1 MIKYFKLKIIV
12 AISLV
17 LALASCTKDF
27 ETINTDQNNPTSVP
41 STNILAYVL
50 YDFTGGS
57 SSFFDLWINGNESS
71 YANQLGK
78 IQYVDESRYAF
89 RESTINSAFATVYRD
104 LQNLKQIEKQADAN
118 GDTNMKAAAMTYSA
132 FIWQIATD
140 TWRDIPFTDAINAE
154 DGAISPTYDT
164 QEEIYPAVMQILE
177 DANDLFNEGATDE
190 LGSGDLLFNGDVSL
204 WQKFANSIRL
214 RMAIRISNVDPTTS
228 KQVIEEILG
237 NPTKYPVIASND
249 ENAFFN
255 WVGSSPYYEPFYKD
269 HYISDRDDHGVCSVL
284 IDQLKAFNDPRLPVY
299 AKPATN
305 DSIKYGLIVYRGV
318 IAGVAQ
324 STFDTKDISRIGARF
339 RDNAAGFSPYMR
351 YAEVLFIKAEAA
363 QRGWSVGMT
372 AKDAYTAAVTAS
384 LEENEISASDIATY
398 LAQSTVAY
406 NNTLDQIYLQKWI
419 SLFKQGHE
427 AWAETR
433 RTDVPKLGVAPSSA
447 YSGHNRPPFREPYP
461 TNEYSLNLDNISP
474 YWDKVT
480 DRLWGQQ
487 MWWDTRTGVK

>member
-1 MIKYFKLKIIV
+1 MIKYFKSKIIV
-12 AISLV
+12 ALSLI

-27 ETINTDQNNPTSVP
+27 ETINIDPNKPTAVP
-41 STNILAYVL
+41 STNSLGYALV
-50 YDFTGGS
+50 DFTS
-57 SSFFDLWINGNESS
+57 NFYDMWMDANESS

-89 RESTINSAFATVYRD
+89 REGVINSAFATVYRD
-104 LQNLKQIEKQADAN
+104 LQNLKQIEKDAEAN
-118 GDTNMKAAAMTYSA
+118 KKVNMQAAAITYSA
-132 FIWQIATD
+132 FIWQMATD
-140 TWRDIPFTDAINAE
+140 TWRDIPFSDAVNAE
-154 DGAISPTYDT
+154 GSVISPKYDT
-164 QEEIYPAVMQILE
+164 QETIYPAVMKMLA
-177 DANDLFNEGATDE
+177 DANDLFNQKATDA
-190 LGSGDLLFNGDVSL
+190 LGSGDFLFQGDL
-204 WQKFANSIRL
+204 TKWQKFANSVRL

-228 KQVIEEILG
+228 KKVVEEILG
-237 NPTKYPVIASND
+237 NPTKYPVISSND

-255 WVGSSPYYEPFYKD
+255 WSGNSPYQEIFYEDKYV
-269 HYISDRDDHGVCSVL
+269 SARDDHAVCSVL

-305 DSIKYGLIVYRGV
+305 DGGYRGV
-318 IAGVAQ
+318 IAGVHQ
-324 STFDTKDISRIGARF
+324 STFKMDDISRMGARF
-339 RDNAAGFSPYMR
+339 RDNAAGFSPYVR
-351 YAEVLFIKAEAA
+351 YSEVLFIKAEAA

-372 AKDAYTAAVTAS
+372 AKDAYDAAVSAS
-384 LEENEISASDIATY
+384 LEENGIDAVAIATY

-433 RTDVPKLGVAPSSA
+433 RTDIPKLGVAPSSA
-447 YSGHNRPPFREPYP
+447 YAGHNRPPFREPYP
-461 TNEYSLNLDNISP
+461 TNEYSLNTDNISA
-474 YWDKVT
+474 YWDKAT